1 MPNQKYG
8 SGIWLA
14 LLGGSIGASGW
25 ILGMAFGLVR
35 GAAAARPR
43 PAGIDSDIAVVFWCA
58 LAVFVCGVLLQLR
71 SLFGWKL
78 SRVFLWEALLGAS
91 VVFGTIALVWMDV
104 RGVLPLAVLG
114 SANDGQP
121 GSEIWVYLSRHLPTR
136 LAYGAP
142 LCVLALM
149 AAAWWSR
156 TRIWLLGADTD
167 PQ

>member
-8 SGIWLA
+8 LGLSLA
-14 LLGGSIGASGW
+14 LLAGSIGAAGW
-25 ILGMAFGLVR
+25 IFGMAFGLLW
-35 GAAAARPR
+35 GAADARPR

-58 LAVFVCGVLLQLR
+58 LAVLFCGVLLQLLSR
-71 SLFGWKL
+71 FGWRL

-91 VVFGTIALVWMDV
+91 VVFGTIALVWLDV

-121 GSEIWVYLSRHLPTR
+121 GSEIWVFLSRHLPTR

-142 LCVLALM
+142 VCVLALM
-149 AAAWWSR
+149 AAAWWPR
-156 TRIWLLGADTD
+156 TRKWLLGAETD